1 MKIAK
6 ILSAAVAAVAAS
18 AAVAATASATMTV
31 VSNPNPGLTTATG
44 MWMVQL
50 YNEGNEAENKPATNY
65 GIDLTSIAS
74 FSITVTPAEPDW
86 WDGTFGGSF
95 ITSCG
100 PASATPAD
108 HNWPTNEFWGV
119 NDPELEIDT
128 QTDAGKPYIFEKT
141 GDLTY
146 TGTITLDDRNC
157 LYDVTSVEGGYAQ
170 IGMQEWGSTMT
181 DMTVLD
187 LTCYDAAGNV
197 IISFDADG
205 NVDSDL
211 ATAPADDAAADDTTA
226 ATADA
231 EAPADTTTTAPS
243 KGSPD
248 TGVEG
253 VAAVAGV
260 AVVAAGAVVLSKKR
274 K

>member
-6 ILSAAVAAVAAS
+6 ILSAASAAVVAA
-18 AAVAATASATMTV
+18 AAVAATASATLTV
-31 VSNPNPGLTTATG
+31 PETHDAGLSVGTG
-44 MWMVQL
+44 MWLVQL
-50 YNEGNEAENKPATNY
+50 FNTGNEAENKPAVDY
-65 GIDLTSIAS
+65 GIALDSIAS
-74 FSITVTPAEPDW
+74 ISVTVVPLEPDW
-86 WDGTFGGSF
+86 WDGQIGGSI

-108 HNWPTNEFWGV
+108 HNWPNNEYWGV
-119 NDPELEIDT
+119 NDADLGLEA
-128 QTDAGKPYIFEKT
+128 DASKAVVFEKT

-146 TGTITLDDRNC
+146 TGTVTLGDNNC
-157 LYDVTSVEGGYAQ
+157 IYDVSSIEGGYAQ
-170 IGMQEWGSTMT
+170 VGLQEWGSAMT
-181 DMTVLD
+181 DVTVTD

-197 IISFDADG
+197 VISFDGNGVVDTATGSSDASGDNGAASGDASSDG
-205 NVDSDL
+205 ASSEG
-211 ATAPADDAAADDTTA
+211 A
-226 ATADA
+226 ATTPD
-231 EAPADTTTTAPS
+231 

-260 AVVAAGAVVLSKKR
+260 AIVAAGAVVLSKKR